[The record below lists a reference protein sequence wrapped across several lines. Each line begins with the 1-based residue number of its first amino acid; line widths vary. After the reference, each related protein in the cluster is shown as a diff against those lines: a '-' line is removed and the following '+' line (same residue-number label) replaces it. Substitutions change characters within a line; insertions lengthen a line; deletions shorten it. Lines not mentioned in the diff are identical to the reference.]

1 MQAGIIP
8 CQLLNMTTE
17 TGARN
22 AELFDLTGVN
32 KLQLDHLQTS
42 THTVLQGVL
51 SLYHRGFIFN
61 LIYEGVKLK

>member
-1 MQAGIIP
+1 MWADIIAR
-8 CQLLNMTTE
+8 QLLNMTTE

-42 THTVLQGVL
+42 TRTVLQGVL
-51 SLYHRGFIFN
+51 TLYHRGLIFY
-61 LIYEGVKLK
+61 LIYEGKLR